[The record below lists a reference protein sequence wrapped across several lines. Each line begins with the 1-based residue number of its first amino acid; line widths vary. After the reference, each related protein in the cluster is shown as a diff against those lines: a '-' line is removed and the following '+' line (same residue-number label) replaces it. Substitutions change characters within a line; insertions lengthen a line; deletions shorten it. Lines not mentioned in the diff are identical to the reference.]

1 MKKLSVLFLSLFLTL
16 NIFAVEQI
24 YVGAPKAPPVLPV
37 LRMMETNALGKDYKI
52 CMFSFIRINH
62 IIIFFFF

>member
-1 MKKLSVLFLSLFLTL
+1 MKKLSILFLSLFLTL

-37 LRMMETNALGKDYKI
+37 LRRYGIVLK
-52 CMFSFIRINH
+52 F
-62 IIIFFFF
+62 